1 VNIRTGSL
9 LAALTVIGSVGVLI
23 SPAGGSG
30 ARPVSANLDA
40 GPARERI
47 VPQQVCRTSAGDIHL
62 PQPTCSADEF
72 PQRRVV
78 IEDVC
83 DGNPHIS
90 VISSV
95 QDTVD
100 RLRVVNADGVTPRP
114 EIFFDARSGATGRA
128 GDIRVVRYDPVQGSL
143 CWKPRRLFRYPIRAT
158 LGPVPR
164 GAAGHDGFGARL
176 GNFGKLYKGREIRI
190 SETYV
195 DSDDAFCCP
204 SFRRV
209 TFFRYKAAVNRY
221 VRYQTRVKRIK
232 SRSQKP

>member
-1 VNIRTGSL
+1 MRTGSVI
-9 LAALTVIGSVGVLI
+9 AALTVIVALGGLI
-23 SPAGGSG
+23 STAVGGG
-30 ARPVSANLDA
+30 ARPVSANLDS

-47 VPQQVCRTSAGDIHL
+47 VPQQVCRTSTGDIHL
-62 PQPTCSADEF
+62 PQPACSADEF

-78 IEDVC
+78 IEDIC
-83 DGNPHIS
+83 DGNPHTS

-114 EIFFDARSGATGRA
+114 EVFFDARSGATGRA
-128 GDIRVVRYDPVQGSL
+128 GDIRVVRYDPVQGSP
-143 CWKPRRLFRYPIRAT
+143 CWKPRRLFRYPTRAT

-164 GAAGHDGFGARL
+164 GASGHDSFGARL
-176 GNFGKLYKGREIRI
+176 GNFNKRYKGREIRM

-195 DSDDAFCCP
+195 DPDDAFCCP

-221 VRYQTRVKRIK
+221 VRYQTDVKRIK
-232 SRSQKP
+232 SRSKKP